1 MNSSHVF
8 LLLMITGA
16 LVCAIAG
23 VSFLLW
29 RGYQAAQRNNAD
41 RPIQWKEATH
51 LLREQSGILKQK
63 ALQLLAM
70 AFAGKFWPK
79 ASASGS
85 LAISDHVIADPVD
98 GTAFQEGETIIQCA
112 CGTNYHQQSWQW
124 IIAKNAG
131 QCVNCKRPGLTAP
144 LSLPSFGVRC

>member
-1 MNSSHVF
+1 MNSSHLF
-8 LLLMITGA
+8 LLLMITSA

-29 RGYQAAQRNNAD
+29 RGYQAAHNNAGH
-41 RPIQWKEATH
+41 PIQWNEASH

-63 ALQLLAM
+63 ALQLLST
-70 AFAGKFWPK
+70 AFAGKLWPK

-98 GTAFQEGETIIQCA
+98 GTAFQEGETIIQCT

-124 IIAKNAG
+124 IIAKNSG
-131 QCVNCKRPGLTAP
+131 HCVNCKRPGLTT
-144 LSLPSFGVRC
+144 SLALQRFGASG